1 MAHNDYTAKYPPRD
15 LHNASAYC
23 HKEHCALTKTTVFH
37 LASKA
42 GNIVDDCMNKMNYLT
57 STSRKVEIVSLLA
70 VTGEVACVI
79 VTSNG
84 FVRRTTAS
92 ECTIVTLVNI
102 CTQTQVTPSVPLS
115 HSSISARRHK
125 SRRVYHC
132 HTRQYLHTDTIH
144 AECTIVTLV
153 NICTQTQ
160 FTHQITTH
168 THARTHAPTF
178 SLTVD

>member
-1 MAHNDYTAKYPPRD
+1 
-15 LHNASAYC
+15 
-23 HKEHCALTKTTVFH
+23 
-37 LASKA
+37 
-42 GNIVDDCMNKMNYLT
+42 MNKMNYLT

-70 VTGEVACVI
+70 VTGEVTCVI

-102 CTQTQVTPSVPLS
+102 CTQTQFTPSVPLS
-115 HSSISARRHK
+115 HSSISAHRHN

-144 AECTIVTLV
+144 AP
-153 NICTQTQ
+153 NYY
-160 FTHQITTH
+160 TH
-168 THARTHAPTF
+168 TCTHASANIF
-178 SLTVD
+178 SHSGLKSSFLNIGKIVLKVDKSG

>member
-1 MAHNDYTAKYPPRD
+1 
-15 LHNASAYC
+15 
-23 HKEHCALTKTTVFH
+23 
-37 LASKA
+37 
-42 GNIVDDCMNKMNYLT
+42 MNKMNYLT

-70 VTGEVACVI
+70 VTGEVTCVI

-102 CTQTQVTPSVPLS
+102 CTQTQ
-115 HSSISARRHK
+115 
-125 SRRVYHC
+125 
-132 HTRQYLHTDTIH
+132 
-144 AECTIVTLV
+144 
-153 NICTQTQ
+153 
-160 FTHQITTH
+160 FTHQITIH

>member
-1 MAHNDYTAKYPPRD
+1 
-15 LHNASAYC
+15 
-23 HKEHCALTKTTVFH
+23 
-37 LASKA
+37 
-42 GNIVDDCMNKMNYLT
+42 MNKMNYLT

-70 VTGEVACVI
+70 VTGEVTCVI

-102 CTQTQVTPSVPLS
+102 CTQTQF
-115 HSSISARRHK
+115 
-125 SRRVYHC
+125 
-132 HTRQYLHTDTIH
+132 TRQYLHTDTIH

-160 FTHQITTH
+160 FTPSVPLSHSSISAHRHNSRRVYHCHTRQYLHTDTVHAPHYYTH
-168 THARTHAPTF
+168 TCTHARTNIF
-178 SLTVD
+178 SHSGLKSSFLNIGKIVLKVDKSG